1 MSQFEQVPKMSNKKN
16 VQGVGSHV
24 NQSDSVHILSLDVGT
39 TTIRAH
45 VYNSEVKI
53 VGTGSRKIQLLY
65 PHPGW
70 VEMDEELI
78 WQQAQDVIKDAIAE
92 AGLTAIDISCIGI
105 TTQRNTFITWDKETG
120 KTFHRFITWQDLRA
134 CDYVKK
140 WNDSYTMKA
149 FNGGSKMLYYMTRK
163 ARFLAASALR
173 FKSAQVTMRLK
184 WMIDN
189 NESLRK
195 RLAEK
200 QVMFANIDT
209 YLLWQLTGHKIWAT
223 DYSCAS
229 TTGLYDPYQME
240 WSTVVSGVVGVPLH
254 ILPPIKDTSGFF
266 GECVPDLFGAPIPIT
281 AIVADQQGAMFGQC
295 CFNVGDVKCT
305 MGTGT
310 FIDCNTGNKPHTS
323 VAGLYPLIGWK
334 MGDECIYL
342 SEGYASDTGR
352 CLEWARSVGLF
363 EKVEETEQIAT
374 SLGDS
379 GGVYF
384 VPAFSGLQ
392 MPVNDDKA
400 SSLMIGLTLETT
412 REYMIRAI
420 LDSLCYRFE
429 LLYETVLRETNT
441 PLSPLIKCDGGVCN
455 NGFLVQMVSNLTGRK
470 IDRPRHMDMTSL
482 GAAFLAG
489 LAIGIWKDK
498 SELIS
503 IRKTEKL
510 FEPQPDQMNE
520 VKGFYREWL
529 KALERSKEW
538 YATGKS

>member
-1 MSQFEQVPKMSNKKN
+1 MAYRKK
-16 VQGVGSHV
+16 VTGSGSGDHV
-24 NQSDSVHILSLDVGT
+24 ASTDYILSLDVGT

-45 VYNSEVKI
+45 VYDGSVKI
-53 VGTGSRKIQLLY
+53 KGTGSRKIQLLY
-65 PHPGW
+65 PKPGW

-78 WQQAQDVIKDAIAE
+78 WQQTQDVIKDAIAD
-92 AGLTAIDISCIGI
+92 AGLTAKDIRCMGI

-120 KTFHRFITWQDLRA
+120 KTFHRFVTWQDLRS

-140 WNDSYTMKA
+140 WNDSYSMRA
-149 FNGGSKMLYYMTRK
+149 LNGGSKFLYYLTRK
-163 ARFLAASALR
+163 KRYLAASALR

-184 WMIDN
+184 WMLDN
-189 NESLRK
+189 NEELRK
-195 RLAEK
+195 RVDEK

-209 YLLWQLTGHKIWAT
+209 YLLWHLTGHKVYAT

-229 TTGLYDPYQME
+229 VTGIYDPYQME
-240 WSTVVSGVVGVPLH
+240 WSSIVSGIVGIPLH
-254 ILPPIKDTSGFF
+254 IMPPIKDTSGHF
-266 GECVPDLFGAPIPIT
+266 GECVSELFGAPIPIT

-295 CFNVGDVKCT
+295 CFDVGDVKCT

-310 FIDCNTGNKPHTS
+310 FIDCNTGSKPHAS
-323 VAGLYPLIGWK
+323 IAGLYPLIGWK
-334 MGDECIYL
+334 IGNECVYV

-352 CLEWARSVGLF
+352 CFEWARSVGLF
-363 EKVEETEQIAT
+363 ENVEDTEQIAT
-374 SLGDS
+374 SLSDS

-429 LLYETVLRETNT
+429 LLYETVLKETDT
-441 PLSPLIKCDGGVCN
+441 PLSQLIKCDGGVCN

-470 IDRPRHMDMTSL
+470 IDRPHHMDMTSL

-489 LAIGIWKDK
+489 LAVGIWKDK
-498 SELIS
+498 KELIS
-503 IRKTEKL
+503 IRKTERL
-510 FEPQPDQMNE
+510 FEPQSDQKE
-520 VKGFYREWL
+520 KVKEFYGEWL
-529 KALERSKEW
+529 KAVERSKGW
-538 YATGKS
+538 YNTGKS